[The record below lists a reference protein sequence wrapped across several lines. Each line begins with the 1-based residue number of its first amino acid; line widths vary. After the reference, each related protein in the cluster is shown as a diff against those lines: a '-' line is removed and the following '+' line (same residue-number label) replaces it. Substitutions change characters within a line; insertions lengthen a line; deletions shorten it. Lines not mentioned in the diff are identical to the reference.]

1 MKNQPV
7 YALLFLSLFLSVASI
22 AFSQSNVTKF
32 AEQAPRQNVY
42 VELGGNGIAFNV
54 MYETRLKK
62 ASDGVGIKAGLGG
75 FSGTFEKVFTLPVA
89 INWLLTKDN
98 KHFFEAGVGLTFLHY
113 NDTYETW
120 WSGGTYEPY
129 PVDVAGLTIEQK
141 NSLYGHLTLGY
152 RRQPKN
158 GGITW
163 GAALTPHF
171 NQRGFW
177 PVWFGFKFGYS
188 FARK

>member
-1 MKNQPV
+1 MRNQPT
-7 YALLFLSLFLSVASI
+7 FRSLFLLSFLTATTM
-22 AFSQSNVTKF
+22 AFAQQQQIKF
-32 AEQAPRQNVY
+32 PEQAPRKNVY

-62 ASDGVGIKAGLGG
+62 SADGIGIKAGLGG
-75 FSGTFEKVFTLPVA
+75 FSGSYEKVFTVPVG

-98 KHFFEAGVGLTFLHY
+98 KHFFEAGAGLTFFHY
-113 NDTYETW
+113 NDTYSPW
-120 WSGGTYEPY
+120 WPGGIYDPF

-141 NSLYGHLTLGY
+141 NSVYGHLTLGY

-158 GGITW
+158 EGITW
-163 GAALTPHF
+163 GVALTPHF

>member
-1 MKNQPV
+1 MKSLTVTFLALSLQ
-7 YALLFLSLFLSVASI
+7 LLF
-22 AFSQSNVTKF
+22 VTYLHAQGPENKF
-32 AEQAPRQNVY
+32 TERAPRQNVY
-42 VELGGNGIAFNV
+42 VELGGNGVAFNV
-54 MYETRLKK
+54 MYETRLNKR
-62 ASDGVGIKAGLGG
+62 SDGIGLKAGLGG
-75 FSGTFEKVFTLPVA
+75 FSGTYEKVFTLPVG

-98 KHFFEAGVGLTFLHY
+98 KHFFEAGAGLTFLHY
-113 NDTYETW
+113 NDTYDPW
-120 WSGGTYEPY
+120 WPGGIYDRF
-129 PVDVAGLTIEQK
+129 PVDLAGLSVDKK
-141 NSLYGHLTLGY
+141 NSVYGHMTLGY

-171 NQRGFW
+171 NQNGFW